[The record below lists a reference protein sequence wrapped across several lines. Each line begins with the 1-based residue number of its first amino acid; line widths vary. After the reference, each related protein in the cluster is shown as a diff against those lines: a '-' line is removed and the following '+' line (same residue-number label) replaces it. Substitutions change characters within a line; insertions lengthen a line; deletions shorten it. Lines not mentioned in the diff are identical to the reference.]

1 MPKSFASFIS
11 YIFHPLLF
19 PTYGAAFIIYSNPHL
34 FAAYKG
40 KGQFLWIIITFI
52 MTFILPVVWLV
63 MMKKLELIDNL
74 KLENPQQRI
83 IPYIATASFYM
94 WTFKLFQPTN
104 EATPYSNI
112 LISKMMLGASVALFI
127 GFFINI
133 FNKISL
139 HTLGAGNLIG
149 LVLSTMRISDYDLKL
164 FFIFT
169 LVLAGVIGTARLIL
183 KAHEEKEILT
193 GYFVGFIGQ
202 FFAFS
207 ILPLFLK

>member
-1 MPKSFASFIS
+1 MSKTFASLIS
-11 YIFHPLLF
+11 YLFHPLLF
-19 PTYGAAFIIYSNPHL
+19 PTYGASFIILSNPHL
-34 FAAYKG
+34 FAANHNKS
-40 KGQFLWIIITFI
+40 QFLWIIITFI
-52 MTFILPVVWLV
+52 MTFILPVVWIV
-63 MMKKLELIDNL
+63 MMKKLELIDDL

-104 EATPYSNI
+104 EATPYTNL
-112 LISKMMLGASVALFI
+112 LISKMMLGASVSLFI

-133 FNKISL
+133 FSKISL
-139 HTLGAGNLIG
+139 HSIGAGNLIG
-149 LVLSTMRISDYDLKL
+149 LVLSTMKISDYDLKL

-169 LVLAGVIGTARLIL
+169 IILAGVIGTSRLIL

-193 GYFVGFIGQ
+193 GYFTGFIGQ